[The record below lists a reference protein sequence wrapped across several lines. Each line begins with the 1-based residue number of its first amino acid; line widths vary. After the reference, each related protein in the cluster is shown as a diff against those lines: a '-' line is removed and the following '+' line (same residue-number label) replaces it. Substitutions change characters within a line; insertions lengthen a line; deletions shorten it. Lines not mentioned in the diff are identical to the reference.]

1 MRVQWEA
8 VQVGGRS
15 MPLYIGSPGTG
26 AEAPAMVVIQHAGG
40 VDAPIQ
46 DMVHRLCRE
55 GYAAAAPAL
64 FHRQPAEGLDP
75 IARIGQLHDHEV
87 MADVDATVEL
97 LRTRGH
103 KAIGI
108 VGFCMGGRVSYLAAC
123 ANTHL
128 RAAVVFYGGNIMKS
142 WGAGPSPFERTATI
156 GCPVAGF
163 FGADDTNPSP
173 ADVQAISSE
182 LTRLGKWHEFQ
193 TYQEAG
199 HAFHNFTTERYR
211 ERAARASFAAMI
223 AFLEEKLGPGMR

>member
-1 MRVQWEA
+1 MRVQWES
-8 VQVGGRS
+8 VQVGGHS
-15 MPLYIGSPGTG
+15 MPVYLGTPAAG
-26 AEAPAMVVIQHAGG
+26 ARAPAMVVIQHAGG

-64 FHRQPAEGLDP
+64 FHRQPAEGLDAM
-75 IARIGQLHDHEV
+75 ARIGQLHDDEV
-87 MADVDATVEL
+87 MADVDATVDL
-97 LRTRGH
+97 LRARGH
-103 KAIGI
+103 AAIGI

-123 ANTHL
+123 TNTHL
-128 RAAVVFYGGNIMKS
+128 RAAVVFYGGNIMKA
-142 WGAGPSPFERTATI
+142 WGPGPSPLERTAGM
-156 GCPVAGF
+156 GCPLAGF

-173 ADVQAISSE
+173 ADVQTISSE

-211 ERAARASFAAMI
+211 ERAARASFAAMM
-223 AFLEEKLGPGMR
+223 AFLEDKMRLTAD